1 MVMMSVILQMVMVV
15 VAVGNVFDRLLHV
28 VKQYISDI

>member
-15 VAVGNVFDRLLHV
+15 VAVGNIFDRLLHD
-28 VKQYISDI
+28 VKR